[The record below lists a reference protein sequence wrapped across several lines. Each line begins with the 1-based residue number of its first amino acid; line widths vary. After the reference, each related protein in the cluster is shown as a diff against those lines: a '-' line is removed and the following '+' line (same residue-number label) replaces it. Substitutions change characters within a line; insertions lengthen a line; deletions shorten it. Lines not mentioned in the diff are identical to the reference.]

1 MRGMTS
7 PQTRTAAVQTV
18 TAELR
23 RWIVEQA
30 EAGCRPADVVQA
42 MVTSGWNEDVAVQAM
57 EDTLRQHLAALDA
70 ARQQPAVTATTSA
83 GQPGAAGGPS
93 VLMAG
98 ATAGAAGATTEGAG
112 ALAGSPGA
120 AALTGPDGQPL
131 PEPVAV
137 PQPALDRA
145 PPTLH
150 AGGRDVKVLTVM
162 KLPRVVVFGGL
173 LSDDECQAM
182 VALARPRLTRSE
194 TVDNSTGGNEVNAAR
209 TSDGMFFERGETAL
223 IKRIEQRI
231 AELLNW
237 PVAHG
242 EGLQVLRY
250 RPGAEYRP
258 HHDYFDPKHPG
269 SKPILQRGGQRVG
282 TLVIYLNSPE
292 AGGATTFPEVG
303 LEVTPVRGN
312 AVFFSYDRAH
322 PMTRTLHG
330 GAPVLAGEKWVATK
344 WLRQGV
350 FT

>member
-1 MRGMTS
+1 MAAMSSSSTHA
-7 PQTRTAAVQTV
+7 AAVQTV
-18 TAELR
+18 TPELR
-23 RWIVEQA
+23 RWIIEQA

-42 MVTSGWNEDVAVQAM
+42 MVTSGWHEDVAIQAM
-57 EDTLRQHLAALDA
+57 EDTLRQHLAELEA
-70 ARQQPAVTATTSA
+70 ARQPPLVGSA
-83 GQPGAAGGPS
+83 GSAASVQAAGSAPAGGPA
-93 VLMAG
+93 LLANT
-98 ATAGAAGATTEGAG
+98 ALANTALAGAAA
-112 ALAGSPGA
+112 
-120 AALTGPDGQPL
+120 L

-137 PQPALDRA
+137 PEPALQGA
-145 PPTLH
+145 PATLH
-150 AGGRDVKVLTVM
+150 AGGRDVRVLTTLR
-162 KLPRVVVFGGL
+162 LPRVVVFGGL
-173 LSDDECQAM
+173 LSDDECEAM
-182 VALARPRLTRSE
+182 MALARPRLSRSE

-209 TSDGMFFERGETAL
+209 TSDGMFFERGETPL

-231 AELLNW
+231 AELLGW

-242 EGLQVLRY
+242 EGLQILRY

-269 SKPILQRGGQRVG
+269 SKVILQRGGQRVG
-282 TLVIYLNSPE
+282 TLVMYLNTPE

-303 LEVTPVRGN
+303 LEVAPVRGN

-322 PMTRTLHG
+322 PATRTLHG